1 MDWSNKTTLSVIAGL
16 TRNPMMFVKQPLT
29 ICRRLRVKPAMT
41 RFFIP
46 FIPLIFFISF
56 ISFII
61 LISSC
66 SFTYSF
72 QGGKLNYDIVKTI
85 TIQDFPN
92 RAPLVYP
99 PLSVVF
105 EQALRDRFIEQTR
118 LKPVANN
125 GDIEIEGEITGYN
138 IQGMAVK
145 EDAYAS
151 QTRLTVSIRVK
162 YTNNKE
168 QDSDVDQ
175 TFSAFREYP
184 SEKTLDE
191 VQDGLIREI
200 VDEIVDMIYNAT
212 VANW

>member
-1 MDWSNKTTLSVIAGL
+1 MKEMKEMKKMKKMKEMMGMKKIGGLMCNPGKTVFNHSFILFIL
-16 TRNPMMFVKQPLT
+16 FIL
-29 ICRRLRVKPAMT
+29 
-41 RFFIP
+41 FIP
-46 FIPLIFFISF
+46 F
-56 ISFII
+56 
-61 LISSC
+61 ISSC

-85 TIQDFPN
+85 VIQDFPN

-99 PLSVVF
+99 PLSQVF
-105 EQALRDRFIEQTR
+105 DQSLRNRFIEQTR
-118 LKPVANN
+118 LVPVSNN
-125 GDIEIEGEITGYN
+125 GDIEIEGEITNYDV
-138 IQGMAVK
+138 QGTAVK

-151 QTRLTVSIRVK
+151 QTRLTISVRLR

-168 QDSDVDQ
+168 PDSDVDQ

-184 SEKTLDE
+184 SERSLDE

-200 VDEIVDMIYNAT
+200 VDELIDMIYNAT